1 MVNLFNEVFFGV
13 YFEGGYR
20 FCCIHSLLNCFFKC
34 AQQGEA
40 LYTPY
45 VIFLCEM
52 IDNIVGKLQLV
63 TFHHN
68 NITSLGQG
76 NILHKH
82 VILSMGKGR
91 SRGWLPSMHHN
102 SQDWGDLPRGGVCLQ
117 GGICLQEGGLHPG
130 GIGQT
135 TPHEIHGILRDT
147 VNKQAVRILLECI
160 LLLCNV
166 TSSA

>member
-1 MVNLFNEVFFGV
+1 MVNLFNEVLFGV

-20 FCCIHSLLNCFFKC
+20 FCCIRSLLNCFFKC

-91 SRGWLPSMHHN
+91 SRGWLPSMHDN

-117 GGICLQEGGLHPG
+117 EGGLHPG
-130 GIGQT
+130 GDWADH
-135 TPHEIHGILRDT
+135 PPRDT
-147 VNKQAVRILLECI
+147 WDTTGYGKQAGGTHPTGMHSFVM
-160 LLLCNV
+160 
-166 TSSA
+166 

>member
-1 MVNLFNEVFFGV
+1 
-13 YFEGGYR
+13 
-20 FCCIHSLLNCFFKC
+20 
-34 AQQGEA
+34 
-40 LYTPY
+40 
-45 VIFLCEM
+45 M

-68 NITSLGQG
+68 NVTSLGQG

-82 VILSMGKGR
+82 VILSMGRGR
-91 SRGWLPSMHHN
+91 SRGWLPSMYHN
-102 SQDWGDLPRGGVCLQ
+102 SQDWGDLPRGVSASRGESASRRGVCIQ
-117 GGICLQEGGLHPG
+117 G

-135 TPHEIHGILRDT
+135 TPHDIHGILRDT

>member
-1 MVNLFNEVFFGV
+1 MVNLFNEVLFGV

-20 FCCIHSLLNCFFKC
+20 ICCIRSLLNCFLKC

-45 VIFLCEM
+45 VIFVCEM

-68 NITSLGQG
+68 NVTSLGQG

-82 VILSMGKGR
+82 VILSMG
-91 SRGWLPSMHHN
+91 RG
-102 SQDWGDLPRGGVCLQ
+102 RGGGGRGVGFPACITIHRTGGICLG

-130 GIGQT
+130 GDWADHTPRYTWDT
-135 TPHEIHGILRDT
+135 TGYG
-147 VNKQAVRILLECI
+147 KQAGGTHPTGMHSFVM
-160 LLLCNV
+160 
-166 TSSA
+166 